1 MNKIKKLKIISILA
15 SFILLSSCGFKP
27 INLENSKTINFNN
40 ININGER
47 RIAYGL
53 KNNIL
58 LISSNDSKNVHDID
72 IKIEKDKK
80 SKIKDKTG
88 KITRYN
94 LSISAA
100 LKLKNLK
107 EKNVIQKTFYRNE
120 DYYVSKVHIDTIN
133 NENNAIKNII
143 DQLSYDITNFITLE
157 MRNK

>member
-40 ININGER
+40 INIKGER

-94 LSISAA
+94 LSISV
-100 LKLKNLK
+100 NL
-107 EKNVIQKTFYRNE
+107 ELTKTRDNTKITKMFIRTS
-120 DYYVSKVHIDTIN
+120 DYDVAKIYSDTLN
-133 NENNAIKNII
+133 NENNSVRNITR
-143 DQLSYDITNFITLE
+143 QLSDDIISFVSLTSI
-157 MRNK
+157 NK